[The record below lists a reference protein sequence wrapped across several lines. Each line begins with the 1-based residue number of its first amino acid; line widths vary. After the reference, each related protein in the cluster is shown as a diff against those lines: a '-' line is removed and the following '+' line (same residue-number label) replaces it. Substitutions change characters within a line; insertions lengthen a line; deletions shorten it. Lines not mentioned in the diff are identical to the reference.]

1 MAKTCKGCVYYRSLS
16 ENSPNLQHYCNYL
29 LDTGEPR
36 RCPVE
41 NCKKK
46 LTLEEAMKKLT
57 QDDKQEIIR
66 LRVEDNVPA
75 KTVAEKFHISKGAV
89 FNIVSEWKKHGE
101 SAISN
106 DEKEPDT
113 AAAVTDSEQED
124 TCEDIPA
131 DIVTQETEN
140 VKPDDILPCAVVD
153 AVANEID
160 RLYDRLAE
168 CDREMQ
174 KIRDARES
182 VAKSLL
188 ELKAFLKKYG
198 FGDVVKTLDLSAKR
212 RALKDGK

>member
-1 MAKTCKGCVYYRSLS
+1 MADTCRGCVYYRPLS
-16 ENSPNLQHYCNYL
+16 G
-29 LDTGEPR
+29 GEPTLCCHYALDNER
-36 RCPVE
+36 LRDCPVE

-57 QDDKQEIIR
+57 SEDKQEIIR

-113 AAAVTDSEQED
+113 AATVTDSEQED
-124 TCEDIPA
+124 LVDIPA
-131 DIVTQETEN
+131 DIVSQETEN
-140 VKPDDILPCAVVD
+140 VKPVDDLLPCAVVD
-153 AVANEID
+153 AVANEMD
-160 RLYDRLAE
+160 RLYDRLTE

-174 KIRDARES
+174 KIRDARANAEND
-182 VAKSLL
+182 LN
-188 ELKAFLKKYG
+188 ELKAFLKKNG
-198 FGDVVKTLDLSAKR
+198 FGDVVKALASDAEW
-212 RALKDGK
+212 RALKDGE